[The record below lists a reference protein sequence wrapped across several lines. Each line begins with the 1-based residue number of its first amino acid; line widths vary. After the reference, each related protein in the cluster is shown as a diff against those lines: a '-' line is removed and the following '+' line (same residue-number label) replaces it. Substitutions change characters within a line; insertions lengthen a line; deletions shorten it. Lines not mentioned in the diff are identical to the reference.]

1 MNPIQEREEG
11 EEQVEEQEAGEGE
24 DHLHNFRQ
32 QWKQEL
38 QQGAAGATDQNL
50 EKEKDDAKQEEDLED
65 EVHKQVSKKIS
76 KHCKEDFLLI
86 YSLAHIFSAL
96 KWAPECLLQLRDMTL
111 RNA

>member
-1 MNPIQEREEG
+1 MMNPIQEREEG
-11 EEQVEEQEAGEGE
+11 KEQVEEQEAGDGE

-76 KHCKEDFLLI
+76 KHCKEDFLI
-86 YSLAHIFSAL
+86 MWIII
-96 KWAPECLLQLRDMTL
+96 LLH
-111 RNA
+111 

>member
-38 QQGAAGATDQNL
+38 QQGGGAAGAAGAAAAAAGAAAAHRNPVLSNRPNTHARTTRNETTSRL
-50 EKEKDDAKQEEDLED
+50 
-65 EVHKQVSKKIS
+65 VHK
-76 KHCKEDFLLI
+76 
-86 YSLAHIFSAL
+86 AL
-96 KWAPECLLQLRDMTL
+96 NLRYI
-111 RNA
+111 

>member
-65 EVHKQVSKKIS
+65 GEDAHQPLDVGEPALLLLHHLAATTRPLEIHVRRHFWFVS
-76 KHCKEDFLLI
+76 
-86 YSLAHIFSAL
+86 
-96 KWAPECLLQLRDMTL
+96 
-111 RNA
+111 